1 LSKLLSQ
8 DSYLGFDGRQK
19 KIPKGGKS
27 FAGFLLDDEKEKKQ
41 NLWYYN
47 SSLSTLTLGSS
58 TLPCTLLER
67 SSHESEKREERKR
80 EKRPLSV
87 TS

>member
-8 DSYLGFDGRQK
+8 DSYLGFDGS
-19 KIPKGGKS
+19 KS
-27 FAGFLLDDEKEKKQ
+27 FAGFLLDGEKEKKQ

-67 SSHESEKREERKR
+67 SPHESEKREERKR
-80 EKRPLSV
+80 EKKRPLSV
-87 TS
+87 TG